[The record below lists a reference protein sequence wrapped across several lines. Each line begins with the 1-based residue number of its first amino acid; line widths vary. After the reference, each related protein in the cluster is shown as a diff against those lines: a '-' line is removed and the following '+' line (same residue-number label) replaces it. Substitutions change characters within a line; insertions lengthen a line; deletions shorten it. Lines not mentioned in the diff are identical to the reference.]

1 MTQRCSHD
9 QCRKKLTI
17 TDIGCKCGK
26 RFCMNHRL
34 PMEHAC
40 TTLEQDR
47 IDHQIY
53 LQEVMKKSA
62 FQKVHDI

>member
-1 MTQRCSHD
+1 MTKRCEHD

-34 PMEHAC
+34 PMEHSC
-40 TTLEQDR
+40 TTLQEDR
-47 IDHQIY
+47 IQHQTY
-53 LQEVMKKSA
+53 LRDVMKNSA
-62 FQKVHDI
+62 FEKVETI